1 MGSENVYKRQD
12 KRQCRA
18 PESLIGRAGAT
29 GPANERLWGAAL
41 TLVILVVTLNLL
53 ARFIASKFSVKKK

>member
-1 MGSENVYKRQD
+1 MFDQPQS
-12 KRQCRA
+12 
-18 PESLIGRAGAT
+18 SLPLCMLDMWTSGAK

-53 ARFIASKFSVKKK
+53 ARFVAKRFSVKK